1 MKGVPKGRTWE
12 STKRPVQIEFEK
24 HLEKA
29 TIAPSC
35 SVSSSYQGCSRD
47 LCAAMPNQ
55 RFLPAMVHQPVG
67 AYTGPVWVCLLLATL
82 VCGNQSWKKC
92 PGPPLVNCSR
102 ATSCCAN
109 IGESLDIWISSSI
122 TRFDFC
128 KCNASRCWLAY
139 TFSKVTSVN
148 YTNDFQG
155 QATVKQG
162 TFHAPEVS
170 KGDVGSYRFFNM
182 DDNTCLLKVDIELPG
197 AAVWPSCTILLL
209 LLSLVT
215 SVVF

>member
-1 MKGVPKGRTWE
+1 MISGYNPQISGVFLLVRVE
-12 STKRPVQIEFEK
+12 STQLCFLACFNKE
-24 HLEKA
+24 LLGLGKA
-29 TIAPSC
+29 GRAP
-35 SVSSSYQGCSRD
+35 Y
-47 LCAAMPNQ
+47 
-55 RFLPAMVHQPVG
+55 PAHTKAVPG
-67 AYTGPVWVCLLLATL
+67 TSTL